1 MIGGGGAKILKV
13 FKEAQIWFKE
23 GVKAGG
29 GAAFNPNSQ
38 ESEPCRSLRV
48 RGHHGLHSDIQNCV

>member
-1 MIGGGGAKILKV
+1 MKV